1 MDVSTRKLNFIQDL
15 LSVSDEK
22 IIGKLESLLKKEK
35 QKEVQKPS
43 VYDLLGVLTKEEG
56 EEMEKTIKSCCEKIH
71 DEDWK

>member
-35 QKEVQKPS
+35 QKEVQQPS

-71 DEDWK
+71 EEDWK

>member
-22 IIGKLESLLKKEK
+22 IIGKLETLLKKEK
-35 QKEVQKPS
+35 QKEAQQPS

-56 EEMEKTIKSCCEKIH
+56 E
-71 DEDWK
+71 

>member
-35 QKEVQKPS
+35 QKEVRQPS

-56 EEMEKTIKSCCEKIH
+56 EEMEKTIASCCENIH
-71 DEDWK
+71 EEDWK